1 MKRLVEKESIDCDF
15 VLTRGVDATVD
26 AQLARETIAAYHK
39 LVKENAVQAIQ
50 DVQLFTE
57 KDAEGVSIYH

>member
-1 MKRLVEKESIDCDF
+1 MKRLVEKEKIDCDF
-15 VLTRGVDATVD
+15 VLTRGVDVTVD

-39 LVKENAVQAIQ
+39 LVKENVVQAIE

-57 KDAEGVSIYH
+57 KDAEGVSIHH